1 MNKRG
6 QRCRCSGS
14 IPGPGEG
21 RPQTVHLHSALGAGA
36 AGPLYCPG
44 APMRCRPTCPDLGTL
59 EKEATETP
67 LWEWLPGPWPH
78 TLSLQ
83 LWMQEAQTADCFR
96 LGMEGPIEGAWEALP
111 AGTLVPKHR
120 KPSSSPTVG
129 QTGVGAPW
137 AVSMGQRSPQA
148 RTCWPEPAPRT
159 HLSPSP
165 AGEKTGFFQG

>member
-14 IPGPGEG
+14 TPRPGEG
-21 RPQTVHLHSALGAGA
+21 RLHTVRLHSALGAGA
-36 AGPLYCPG
+36 AGPLYCPR
-44 APMRCRPTCPDLGTL
+44 APMHCRPTCPDLGTL
-59 EKEATETP
+59 KEATETP
-67 LWEWLPGPWPH
+67 PWEWLPGPRPH

-83 LWMQEAQTADCFR
+83 LWTQEAQMADRFR
-96 LGMEGPIEGAWEALP
+96 LGMEGPIEGPWEAQP

-120 KPSSSPTVG
+120 KLSSSPTVG

-137 AVSMGQRSPQA
+137 AVSTDQRSPQA

-159 HLSPSP
+159 PLSPSRE
-165 AGEKTGFFQG
+165 GEKTGLFQG